1 MTKPSPR
8 ARVLAVLP
16 AEAWATTTYIAR
28 QAGLSVLTTGVLLER
43 ERARGGARRYRET
56 WRRVEQTNSEPTANA
71 VGKE

>member
-16 AEAWATTTYIAR
+16 AEAWATPTYIAR

-56 WRRVEQTNSEPTANA
+56 WRRVEQNNKPAADA